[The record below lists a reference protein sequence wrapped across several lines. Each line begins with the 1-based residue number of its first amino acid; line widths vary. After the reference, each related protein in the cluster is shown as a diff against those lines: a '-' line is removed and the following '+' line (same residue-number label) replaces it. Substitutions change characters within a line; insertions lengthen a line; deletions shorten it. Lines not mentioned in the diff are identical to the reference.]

1 MASHRKTRYTPEEY
15 LALERSCETKHE
27 YYNGEIFAMGGAS
40 PQHVMI
46 VTNLVGELYSQLK
59 AGPCS
64 LYSADLRVK
73 VAPTGLYTYPDVIV
87 LCDEPQFSDEQ
98 KDTLLNPAL
107 IIEVLSESTKD
118 YDRGGKFEQYRTIN
132 SFVEY
137 LLIAQDRPHAEHHVR
152 QGDGSWILHETNSL
166 EDTLQLKSVPCS
178 LRLADIYNKI
188 DFSSNPPNSPVA
200 ADLHSR
206 HQ

>member
-1 MASHRKTRYTPEEY
+1 
-15 LALERSCETKHE
+15 
-27 YYNGEIFAMGGAS
+27 
-40 PQHVMI
+40 
-46 VTNLVGELYSQLK
+46 
-59 AGPCS
+59 
-64 LYSADLRVK
+64 VK
-73 VAPTGLYTYPDVIV
+73 VSPTGLYTYPDVIV

-98 KDTLLNPAL
+98 KDTLLNPVL

-152 QGDGSWILHETNSL
+152 QGDGSWILPETNSL

>member
-1 MASHRKTRYTPEEY
+1 MASHPKTRYTAEKY

-27 YYNGEIFAMGGAS
+27 YFNGEIFAMSGAS
-40 PQHVMI
+40 KQHVLI
-46 VTNLVGELYSQLK
+46 VTNAVTELWSQLK
-59 AGPCS
+59 RGPCEV
-64 LYSADLRVK
+64 YSTDLRVN
-73 VAPTGLYTYPDVIV
+73 VAPTTGLYTYTDVIV

-137 LLIAQDRPHAEHHVR
+137 LLIAQDRPHVEHHVR
-152 QGDGSWILHETNSL
+152 QADGSWILHETNSL
-166 EDTLQLKSVPCS
+166 EDTIQLKSVPCS
-178 LRLADIYNKI
+178 LPLSEIYNKI
-188 DFSSNPPNSPVA
+188 AFSSNPIN
-200 ADLHSR
+200 
-206 HQ
+206 